1 MTNAQLDLTVKTL
14 GPRTLASPLGL
25 STERGDDVAD
35 YIRDEVR
42 VLSAIEFSAGDEGK
56 TLPSPQIPSFEKAG
70 PRERIYFDP
79 KKVTAAIVTCGG
91 LCPGLNSVI
100 RSMVMELH
108 HGYGVR
114 RILGVRYGYEGL
126 NPAVGLAPLELE
138 PKSVESI
145 HRHGG
150 SVLGSSRGAQ
160 EPAVMVDYLVE
171 REIDILFT
179 LGGDGTQRGA
189 HQIQQEIERRG
200 LKIAVV
206 GVPKTI
212 DNDIAFVDQTFGF
225 DTAVETARTVL
236 DGAHVEAHGARNGLG
251 IVKLMGRDAG
261 FIAAHASLASGEVN
275 FCLVPEV
282 DFELD
287 GEQGLFACLERRL
300 RARSHALV
308 VVAEGCAR
316 TIARRLSKSGE
327 RDASGNLRFG
337 ADGLDVGTYLRDA
350 VKAHFKAKGV
360 PLAVK
365 YIDPSYTIRSVPPT
379 ATDEIFCN
387 RLARNAVHAAMAGK
401 TDVLIGRMHGVF
413 THAPLAVV
421 TGQNKVIDPDRELWL
436 SVLRSTGQPLMRS
449 TEGRASSRPG

>member
-1 MTNAQLDLTVKTL
+1 MTNTLLDLTVKTL
-14 GPRTLASPLGL
+14 GPRTFPSPLGL
-25 STERGDDVAD
+25 STKSGDDVAD
-35 YIRDEVR
+35 YIRDDMR
-42 VLSAIEFSAGDEGK
+42 VLSTIEWAAGEGGR
-56 TLPSPQIPSFEKAG
+56 PSVPAHVPGFEKAG
-70 PRERIYFDP
+70 PREHIYFDP

-100 RSMVMELH
+100 RSMVMELY

-114 RILGVRYGYEGL
+114 RILGMRYGYEGL
-126 NPAVGLAPLELE
+126 NPAVGLAPVELD

-145 HRHGG
+145 HRQGG
-150 SVLGSSRGAQ
+150 SILGSSRGAQ
-160 EPAVMVDYLVE
+160 DPAVMVDYLVE
-171 REIDILFT
+171 REVDVLFT

-189 HQIQQEIERRG
+189 HQIQLEIERRG
-200 LKIAVV
+200 LKMAVV

-212 DNDIAFVDQTFGF
+212 DNDVAFVDQTFGF

-236 DGAHVEAHGARNGLG
+236 DGAHVEARGARNGVG

-261 FIAAHASLASGEVN
+261 FIAAHATLASGEVN

-287 GEQGLFACLERRL
+287 GEHGLFACLERRL
-300 RARSHALV
+300 RERSHALI

-316 TIARRLSKSGE
+316 TIARRLGTPGE
-327 RDASGNLRFG
+327 RDASGNLRYSAG
-337 ADGLDVGTYLRDA
+337 SLDVGTYLRDS
-350 VKAHFKAKGV
+350 VKAHFKAKGI
-360 PLAVK
+360 PIAIK

-379 ATDEIFCN
+379 ATDEVFCD

-401 TDVLIGRMHGVF
+401 TDVLIGRTHGVF
-413 THAPLAVV
+413 THVPLAAV
-421 TGQNKVIDPDRELWL
+421 TGENKVIDPDRELWL

-449 TEGRASSRPG
+449 PEGRT